1 MYVCVCVRLGS
12 SMINFFLLLNC
23 LSFLSFS
30 IIFGV
35 CHNFVW
41 IIIILVHYLHNSTF
55 FGVNEENYRPVKFWE
70 CLSFFFFLKIWK
82 YHSNNQPLKTQ
93 NFHNNAIKIIS
104 SVYICCLYC
113 FKRWYGRMIIKN
125 FQRIYNFWIL
135 ILLHTNIYL
144 LPLFILIIIIIIIT
158 RKTQNNNLLKIYCS
172 TGYNKNVIKIFLF
185 YI

>member
-1 MYVCVCVRLGS
+1 MCVCVGLGS

-41 IIIILVHYLHNSTF
+41 IIIISVHYYFCDLHNRNWSEWRKLYTCTIL
-55 FGVNEENYRPVKFWE
+55 RT
-70 CLSFFFFLKIWK
+70 SFVFFFLKIWK

-113 FKRWYGRMIIKN
+113 FKRWYGRMIIKK